1 MPTFEKVTET
11 DEAYVHLR
19 EAILRGEFMP
29 NERLIEVNLAQR
41 VEVGRAAVRT
51 ALARLEQEGI
61 VEREPFRGARVRS
74 VSEAEAIE
82 LLEARAV
89 LEGLVARTAALK
101 ATDDDIAVLRAIF
114 MQMQDRFEAGDLLG
128 ISELNSQFHRQLL
141 RIADHRT
148 AARMIDVLQA
158 QVVRYQ
164 FRTVLVP
171 GRASQSMAEHRAVV
185 DAVAAH
191 DAAAA
196 ETAMREHLSHV
207 VEALR
212 QTKSRSHL

>member
-29 NERLIEVNLAQR
+29 NERLIEVDLAER
-41 VEVGRAAVRT
+41 LEVGRAAVRT

-74 VSEAEAIE
+74 VTEAEAIE

-101 ATDDDIAVLRAIF
+101 ATDDDIAALRAIF
-114 MQMQDRFEAGDLLG
+114 MQMQYCFEAGDLLG
-128 ISELNSQFHRQLL
+128 ISELNGQFHRQLL

-164 FRTVLVP
+164 FRTILVP
-171 GRASQSMAEHRAVV
+171 GRAPQSLAEHRAVV

-196 ETAMREHLSHV
+196 ETAMRDHLSHV

-212 QTKSRSHL
+212 QTRSRPNF